1 MAEGG
6 KAGVWYLLVQYGEL
20 RRPIIDYFYY
30 RARCNTAVCPEYNWG
45 GVGSFLPARC
55 SLQVEK
61 KASTHTYH
69 SCSTCQCR
77 DKARHRTCFDTWARL
92 THARARNIDA

>member
-6 KAGVWYLLVQYGEL
+6 QAGVWYLLVQYGEL
-20 RRPIIDYFYY
+20 PRPIIDYFYY
-30 RARCNTAVCPEYNWG
+30 STRCNTAVCPDYNWG